1 MVKVIKDGRVKQVT
15 CLNCNSILEYT
26 DNDVLRKYHSAE
38 VGKYEIYY
46 TYNGWQY
53 TITCPICEKDVIVPH
68 EW

>member
-38 VGKYEIYY
+38 VGKYGIYIYIQWMAIYY
-46 TYNGWQY
+46 NMPNLREGCDCST
-53 TITCPICEKDVIVPH
+53 
-68 EW
+68 